1 MKSKHVIGLS
11 LQGYEHKCIS
21 EFGLGAVQ
29 KRNVPNAR
37 SYVSSAAV
45 TNFSYRSTKDLKKE
59 QLLKGLGTD
68 FQALVIVT
76 FQSHLL

>member
-11 LQGYEHKCIS
+11 LQGYEHKCIP
-21 EFGLGAVQ
+21 EFGLGAIQ
-29 KRNVPNAR
+29 KRNVPHSR
-37 SYVSSAAV
+37 SYVSSAV

-68 FQALVIVT
+68 FQAFVIVT